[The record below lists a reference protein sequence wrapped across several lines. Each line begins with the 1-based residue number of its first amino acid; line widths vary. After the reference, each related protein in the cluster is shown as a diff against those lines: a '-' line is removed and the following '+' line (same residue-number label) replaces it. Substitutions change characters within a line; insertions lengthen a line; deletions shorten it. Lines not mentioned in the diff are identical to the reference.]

1 MDEEKRHKKAREE
14 FEREADYNDKAF
26 DEIMKNYMD
35 EKKFKDEM
43 KLREARKEKYKNMT
57 AAEIEKDLIDGVN
70 MNNEN
75 EAFIINARFDSAEIG
90 DC

>member
-1 MDEEKRHKKAREE
+1 
-14 FEREADYNDKAF
+14 
-26 DEIMKNYMD
+26 MD

-70 MNNEN
+70 MNNNEN
-75 EAFIINARFDSAEIG
+75 EAFIFNARFDNDFMADQFDEF
-90 DC
+90 